1 MDITPIMDERMAKIE
16 TTVEYIKDDLRETKQ
31 LMKDFIEKADEKYS
45 GKWVEK
51 ATMAVLGIVA
61 TIIIGYVFRGLK

>member
-16 TTVEYIKDDLRETKQ
+16 TTVEFIKDDLRETKQ
-31 LMKDFIEKADEKYS
+31 MMKDFVERADEKYS

-51 ATMAVLGIVA
+51 ATMAVAGIVG
-61 TIIIGYVFRGLK
+61 TIIIGYLFRGLK